1 MRNYESRKERMYRRT
16 SNTIWVG
23 VFLFFAGLLMLG
35 YKLGLPLPGWLFTWP
50 MILIVIGLGIGLK
63 DRFQNAGAWI
73 LILIGSIFLADQNF
87 QGFNFKQFIFPAIL
101 IMIGLI
107 YIVRPRQRKE
117 EQWQESVG
125 GNTGNSLAEDAP
137 SDTPEGNIDPE
148 YVNINSLFGG
158 VKRMIFSKNFKGGT
172 VTTFMGGAELNLLQS
187 DMQGPVFLEVNNV
200 FGGTKLIVPS
210 NWDIQN
216 DVTAIFG
223 GVEDK
228 RNLQMLKPDP
238 MKKVFIKGTS
248 LFGGIEIANH

>member
-1 MRNYESRKERMYRRT
+1 MRNYENSPRAMNRRN
-16 SNTIWVG
+16 SNPIWVG

-50 MILIVIGLGIGLK
+50 MILIAIGIGIGIK
-63 DRFQNAGAWI
+63 DKFQNAGAWI
-73 LILIGSIFLADQNF
+73 LILIGSIFLADHNIR
-87 QGFNFKQFIFPAIL
+87 GFNFRQFIFPAIL
-101 IMIGLI
+101 ILIGLI
-107 YIVRPRQRKE
+107 YIIRPRQRRDTLL
-117 EQWQESVG
+117 QEPANVYHRTDME
-125 GNTGNSLAEDAP
+125 NDPTIEAE
-137 SDTPEGNIDPE
+137 EGNIDPE
-148 YVNINSLFGG
+148 FVNINSLFGG
-158 VKRMIFSKNFKGGT
+158 VKRGIFSKNFKGGA

-187 DMQGPVFLEVNNV
+187 DLKGPVYLEVNNV

-238 MKKVFIKGTS
+238 IKKVFIKGTS
-248 LFGGIEIANH
+248 LFGGIEITNY